1 MNKTVVFSFGRLN
14 PPTIGHKV
22 MVDALLRE
30 EKSRGAKA
38 YLVLTTSHDPNKNPL
53 SPDQK
58 EDWVSKFF
66 PSVEV
71 VLATGNSIIKTAEQ
85 FISDGAEELVLVVGS
100 DRVKEFSAMFART
113 ELPVEVVSAG
123 ERDEGADG
131 AKGASASKMRAAV
144 AADDYEEFIALCP
157 RDIGDE
163 QMAEYFLDIKAG
175 MGKTVEE
182 KLSSI
187 AIKEGAQ
194 FSIGDRVRTLMGD
207 LLEVV
212 DLRTN
217 YVVGIS
223 ESGDVQKW
231 FLSQIHQTAE
241 LMEYRENTIKGIAI
255 SENIDKEFVS
265 SLMEVDTY
273 GVLKYLKAMNEGNEA
288 EAEEQIEKLMEVAT
302 KQSQSA
308 AIDLIAKSFNIKTSS
323 TDPLKKLAD
332 LQKKSK
338 VTPMRPEQKT
348 MFNKMLNS
356 LNGLGIPVELDQKS
370 IK

>member
-71 VLATGNSIIKTAEQ
+71 VLAKGNSIIKTAEQ
-85 FISDGAEELVLVVGS
+85 FISDGADELVLVVGS

-175 MGKTVEE
+175 M
-182 KLSSI
+182 S
-187 AIKEGAQ
+187 GARSVNEQ

-231 FLSQIHQTAE
+231 FLSQIHPTAD

-255 SENIDKEFVS
+255 SENIDQEFVS

-308 AIDLIAKSFNIKTSS
+308 AIDLIAKSFNIKTNS